1 MITASLI
8 VAVFW
13 IVPFALGGR
22 FRLGASPSRRA
33 WLSAAGGTAIAY
45 VFVDLL
51 PEMQRMQETFSTAAA
66 GRAFPFPHYR
76 VYTAALA
83 GFVLFYTLENMAA
96 ATRPEPSEQAE
107 QDRPLV
113 YWLHIGGFAV
123 YCGLMGYL
131 LREDA
136 DSRELS
142 LVPYGLAMF
151 CHFWV
156 VDHALR
162 AEHGPPY
169 DRAGRWVL
177 ASAILAGWALAAM
190 RVSSDLVV
198 PTLMGLIAGGVVINS
213 VKEELPEKGQ
223 GRVVPFVL
231 GAFGYALLLLL
242 LE

>member
-1 MITASLI
+1 MVAASFF
-8 VAVFW
+8 VALFW
-13 IVPFALGGR
+13 ILPFALGGR
-22 FRLGASPSRRA
+22 LRLGASPSRRA

-51 PEMQRMQETFSTAAA
+51 PEMQRMQETFSAAAA

-76 VYTAALA
+76 VYTSALV

-96 ATRPEPSEQAE
+96 ATRTDRDEKGE

-151 CHFWV
+151 CHFWI

-169 DRAGRWVL
+169 DRTGRWML
-177 ASAILAGWALAAM
+177 AGGILAGWALAAA
-190 RVSSDLVV
+190 RLSSDFVV

-223 GRVVPFVL
+223 GRVAPFVM

-242 LE
+242 LA